1 MLTPIGVSF
10 YFLAHFLLSVSTYTN
25 VYSSNLHYLSFAEME
40 VGRQKALVRQL
51 AVAHKQQQKEGAS
64 TSTSKVVAKGASKL
78 KNEGKDD
85 RPHKKGP
92 STPIGDKQPKQ
103 SSPPK
108 PNHRVGKGL
117 MIGMGPVTQGAVHCL
132 LTHKEHAIEM
142 VESIIKETDLDPY
155 AKQTIEDLRAS
166 GLFDLSRVCFFLRLC
181 SYMIFCPFF
190 Y

>member
-25 VYSSNLHYLSFAEME
+25 VYSSNIHHLSFAEME

-51 AVAHKQQQKEGAS
+51 AVARKQQQKEGAS

-92 STPIGDKQPKQ
+92 GIPIGDKQP
-103 SSPPK
+103 SPPK
-108 PNHRVGKGL
+108 PNHGVGKGL
-117 MIGMGPVTQGAVHCL
+117 MIGMGPVTQGAVRCL

-155 AKQTIEDLRAS
+155 AKQTIEDLGAS

-181 SYMIFCPFF
+181 SYMIFCPFI

>member
-25 VYSSNLHYLSFAEME
+25 VYSSNVHHLSFAEME

-51 AVAHKQQQKEGAS
+51 AVARKQQQKEGAS

-85 RPHKKGP
+85 RTHKKGP
-92 STPIGDKQPKQ
+92 GIPIGDKQPKQ

-108 PNHRVGKGL
+108 PNHGVDKGL
-117 MIGMGPVTQGAVHCL
+117 MVGMGPITQGAVCCL
-132 LTHKEHAIEM
+132 LKHKEHAVEM

-155 AKQTIEDLRAS
+155 AKHTIEDLGAS
-166 GLFDLSRVCFFLRLC
+166 GLLDLFRVCFFLRLC
-181 SYMIFCPFF
+181 SYVISCPFF